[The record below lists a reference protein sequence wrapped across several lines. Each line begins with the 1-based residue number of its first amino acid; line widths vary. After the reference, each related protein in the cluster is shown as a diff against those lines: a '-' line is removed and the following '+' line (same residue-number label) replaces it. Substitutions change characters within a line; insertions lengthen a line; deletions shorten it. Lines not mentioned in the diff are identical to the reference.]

1 MAGDGIMEKK
11 DWQKKPIDR
20 MEMLHLLG
28 LIYGKTGGRF
38 ERVGLRALIQQQ
50 GKPTVRPK
58 VNFIIKS
65 LLRNDILLAQ
75 GAQGVSRAYKWNL
88 DKYGPVTLAMAEK
101 VIAETERLI
110 NLRGREYRLKLK
122 ASAGVD
128 NL

>member
-1 MAGDGIMEKK
+1 MEKK

-38 ERVGLRALIQQQ
+38 ERVGLRTLIQQQ

-65 LLRNDILLAQ
+65 LLRNDILLAQGAQ

>member
-1 MAGDGIMEKK
+1 MAGAGIMEKK

-75 GAQGVSRAYKWNL
+75 GVSRAYKWNL

>member
-1 MAGDGIMEKK
+1 MAGAGIMEKK

-75 GAQGVSRAYKWNL
+75 GVSRAYKWNL
-88 DKYGPVTLAMAEK
+88 DKYGPVTLAMAEM